1 MNFSFGNGLVF
12 EKNFAVDPRKA
23 NGFENVL
30 ITHAHSDHVCLN
42 SKSSFFFS
50 SQTRSLIESRY
61 EKVANANAKEFRQRF
76 SMPFGEI
83 SLHNSGHIL
92 GSSQVLV
99 EGKEKT
105 VAITSDF
112 KLQDSI
118 VQKKAEILPC
128 DSLVIES
135 TFGLPCYKFPERK
148 EVYEE
153 MAKWL
158 LEKTK
163 KNFVVLAGYS
173 LGKAQELTAI
183 CTQLA
188 GITPIVHESIF
199 KNNKVY
205 EQFGVKLGEY
215 IKLDH
220 NLKDSNVLI
229 MPPSLAKYELL
240 NVLEHTLRKKIFSA
254 FATGWQNRGNY
265 SKIFPLSDHADFD
278 QLLEY
283 VRTAKPKQ
291 VFTMHGHAREF
302 AGYVQRRLGI
312 PAKSL
317 EESPQKM
324 LQEFF

>member
-1 MNFSFGNGLVF
+1 MNFSFENGLVF
-12 EKNFAVDPRKA
+12 EKNFAIDPGRA
-23 NGFENVL
+23 NGFENVI
-30 ITHAHSDHVCLN
+30 ITHAHADHVCLN
-42 SKSSFFFS
+42 SKSNFFFS
-50 SQTRSLIESRY
+50 RQTHSLIESRY
-61 EKVANANAKEFRQRF
+61 EKVANAKAKEFKQKF

-112 KLQDSI
+112 KLQDSL

-148 EVYEE
+148 AVYEE
-153 MAKWL
+153 IAKWIL
-158 LEKTK
+158 DKTK
-163 KNFVVLAGYS
+163 KSFVVLAGYS
-173 LGKAQELTAI
+173 LGKAQELTAV

-188 GITPIVHESIF
+188 GISPVVHESIF

-205 EQFGVKLGEY
+205 ESFGVKLGDY
-215 IKLDH
+215 LKLDH

-229 MPPSLAKYELL
+229 MPPSLAKPELL
-240 NVLEHTLRKKIFSA
+240 NILEETLHKKIFSA

-265 SKIFPLSDHADFD
+265 SKIFPLSDHADFE
-278 QLLEY
+278 QLLVY
-283 VRTAKPKQ
+283 VKEAKPKQ
-291 VFTMHGHAREF
+291 VFTMHGHSREF

-312 PAKSL
+312 PARPL
-317 EESPQKM
+317 EESPQKS

>member
-1 MNFSFGNGLVF
+1 MNFCFDGCLAFG
-12 EKNFAVDPRKA
+12 KNLAVDPGRA
-23 NGFENVL
+23 NGFENIL

-42 SKSSFFFS
+42 DKSNFYFSK
-50 SQTRSLIESRY
+50 QTHSLIESRY
-61 EKVANANAKEFRQRF
+61 EKVSKPNAKEFRQKF
-76 SMPFGEI
+76 KMPFGEV

-99 EGKEKT
+99 EGDKT
-105 VAITSDF
+105 IAITSDF
-112 KLQDSI
+112 KLQDSL
-118 VQKKAEILPC
+118 VQKGAEILPC

-153 MAKWL
+153 IAKWVS
-158 LEKTK
+158 EKSK

-183 CTQLA
+183 TSRLA
-188 GITPIVHESIF
+188 GITPLVHESIF

-205 EQFGVKLGEY
+205 EEFGVDLGSY

-229 MPPSLAKYELL
+229 MPPSLAKHELL
-240 NVLEHTLRKKIFSA
+240 NVLEHTLRRKVFSA
-254 FATGWQNRGNY
+254 FATGWQHRGNY
-265 SKIFPLSDHADFD
+265 SKTFPLSDHADFE
-278 QLLEY
+278 QLLRY
-283 VRTAKPKQ
+283 VKEANPKQ
-291 VFTMHGHAREF
+291 VFTVHGHSKEF

-312 PAKSL
+312 PAKPL
-317 EESPQKM
+317 EETEQKM
-324 LQEFF
+324 IQEFC